1 MPLNQRGA
9 VRPLSD
15 LLAVV
20 DTDAGNQ
27 RLAEH
32 LARQSFPRYA
42 PHPVG
47 SGLLIRTDAT
57 GTVTVGRFLNR
68 EFIPVI

>member
-1 MPLNQRGA
+1 MSLNQRGT

-20 DTDAGNQ
+20 GTDAGNQ

-32 LARQSFPRYA
+32 LARQPFPRYA
-42 PHPVG
+42 PHPDEN
-47 SGLLIRTDAT
+47 GLFIRTNAI
-57 GTVTVGRFLNR
+57 GTVTVGRFLKR
-68 EFIPVI
+68 KFVPIS